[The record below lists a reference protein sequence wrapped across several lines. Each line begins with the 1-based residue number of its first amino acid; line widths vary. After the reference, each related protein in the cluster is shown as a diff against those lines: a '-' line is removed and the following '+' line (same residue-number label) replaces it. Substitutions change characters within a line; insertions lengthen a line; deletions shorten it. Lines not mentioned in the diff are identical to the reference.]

1 VNPSVLLEVAKV
13 ARVAREVPSAAA
25 AATTPD
31 PLALRAMLVRVAR
44 AAALPAQ
51 AEVPAESTQER
62 LTLAAKVALVVK
74 RGQVEAKVQ
83 GGEGKA
89 AQAGVRPP
97 VLARSALERLQQCL
111 SALWLPLRTA
121 M

>member
-1 VNPSVLLEVAKV
+1 MLLEVAKV
-13 ARVAREVPSAAA
+13 ARVAREVLSAAA
-25 AATTPD
+25 AAATPD
-31 PLALRAMLVRVAR
+31 PLALVTMLVRVAK

-51 AEVPAESTQER
+51 AEVAAVPTLER

-74 RGQVEAKVQ
+74 RVQAEGMVQ
-83 GGEGKA
+83 GVEGKA
-89 AQAGVRPP
+89 VQAGIRRRVP
-97 VLARSALERLQQCL
+97 ARSELERRRQCL